1 MKLNNNQIKR
11 YSRQIVL
18 KNVGPLGQKKLLKSS
33 VLVVGAGGLGSPILL
48 YLAGTGIGKIGII
61 DHDKVDLSNLHRQ
74 ILFNAKDIKKSK
86 SKSASLKLKKI
97 NPDVKVKFFQK
108 KISEKN
114 IKKIAKN
121 FGVLVDGSDNF
132 ETKFL
137 VNDYAVKHKKILITG
152 AVNRFEGQIFTF
164 NFLNRK
170 KSPCLRCFFQTYPSN
185 QLLNCETD
193 GILGTLAGIVGSI
206 QANEVIKEILKI
218 GNSLCGS
225 MLIIDSLNLN
235 FRKVKIRKR
244 ENCLC
249 NE

>member
-97 NPDVKVKFFQK
+97 NPDIKVKFFQK
-108 KISEKN
+108 KITGKN

-152 AVNRFEGQIFTF
+152 AVHRFEGQIFTF

>member
-74 ILFNAKDIKKSK
+74 ILFNVKDIKKSK

-97 NPDVKVKFFQK
+97 NPDIKLKFFQK
-108 KISEKN
+108 KITEKN

>member
-97 NPDVKVKFFQK
+97 NPDIKVKFFQK
-108 KISEKN
+108 KISKKN

>member
-18 KNVGPLGQKKLLKSS
+18 KNVGPSEQKKLLKSS

-48 YLAGTGIGKIGII
+48 YLTGTGIWKIGII
-61 DHDKVDLSNLHRQ
+61 DYDKVDLSNLHRQ

-97 NPDVKVKFFQK
+97 NPDIKIKFFKK
-108 KISEKN
+108 KITKKN

-121 FGVLVDGSDNF
+121 FEVLVDGSDNF

>member
-97 NPDVKVKFFQK
+97 NPDIKVKFFQK
-108 KISEKN
+108 KITKKN

-170 KSPCLRCFFQTYPSN
+170 KSPCFRCFFQTYPSN

>member
-97 NPDVKVKFFQK
+97 NPDIKVKFFQK
-108 KISEKN
+108 KITGKN

-137 VNDYAVKHKKILITG
+137 VNDYTVKHKKILITG

-164 NFLNRK
+164 NFKKK

>member
-48 YLAGTGIGKIGII
+48 YLTGTGIGKIGII
-61 DHDKVDLSNLHRQ
+61 DYDKVDLSNLHRQ

-97 NPDVKVKFFQK
+97 NPDIKIKFFKK
-108 KISEKN
+108 KITKKN

-121 FGVLVDGSDNF
+121 FEVLVDGSDNF

>member
-97 NPDVKVKFFQK
+97 NPDIKVKFFQK
-108 KISEKN
+108 KITKKN

-137 VNDYAVKHKKILITG
+137 VSDYAVKHKKILITG

>member
-74 ILFNAKDIKKSK
+74 ILFNTKDIKKSK

-97 NPDVKVKFFQK
+97 NPDIKVKFFQE
-108 KISEKN
+108 KITKKN

>member
-108 KISEKN
+108 KISKKN

>member
-97 NPDVKVKFFQK
+97 NPDIKVKFFQE
-108 KISEKN
+108 KITKKN

>member
-97 NPDVKVKFFQK
+97 NPDIKVKFFQK
-108 KISEKN
+108 RITKKN